1 MVEHEAKNLRNML
14 ENTGNMKSSS
24 AKIWKTYGIFVQKKP
39 WKYGEERKETHIFWD
54 APDSPAITS
63 SQSCQGPRDSPILTM
78 ALDDKSLVMTN
89 IAMVLRW
96 PIEIDGLPNLKMGG
110 FSMANC

>member
-1 MVEHEAKNLRNML
+1 MEK
-14 ENTGNMKSSS
+14 S
-24 AKIWKTYGIFVQKKP
+24 AKKHTYS
-39 WKYGEERKETHIFWD
+39 

-89 IAMVLRW
+89 IAMV
-96 PIEIDGLPNLKMGG
+96 
-110 FSMANC
+110 FSMAHRNRWFTEL